1 MEGKVDIAKKIEKC
15 LRSVCV
21 SRRIAMA
28 VVYYI
33 DKYTERNLRSVCV
46 ISEGRLT

>member
-15 LRSVCV
+15 LRSVYV

-33 DKYTERNLRSVCV
+33 DKYTERKAYIVK
-46 ISEGRLT
+46 